1 MLTAAKKEFIEFMM
15 SADVLRFGDFTTKSG
30 RKTPYF
36 VNTGNYKTG
45 LQNSRLGEFYAA
57 LVKETVGDQ
66 FDAMWKGMS
75 NQLHRYRIVLDYI
88 EPWLDEQDEATL
100 KQIYADLLVLEKE
113 GPSLGRP
120 LVDRVKGSKLHHL
133 KELRVTSCGG
143 QVIRILFAFD
153 PKRQAVLLL
162 AGDKSRAGS
171 SRAKWNGWYAINIPK
186 AEQIYRRHVRRLDR
200 DGTA

>member
-1 MLTAAKKEFIEFMM
+1 
-15 SADVLRFGDFTTKSG
+15 
-30 RKTPYF
+30 
-36 VNTGNYKTG
+36 
-45 LQNSRLGEFYAA
+45 
-57 LVKETVGDQ
+57 
-66 FDAMWKGMS
+66 MS

-153 PKRQAVLLL
+153 PKGKMERLVCDQHSKGRANIPSPRKEARSRWNCMSIWNL
-162 AGDKSRAGS
+162 AG
-171 SRAKWNGWYAINIPK
+171 
-186 AEQIYRRHVRRLDR
+186 
-200 DGTA
+200 

>member
-1 MLTAAKKEFIEFMM
+1 
-15 SADVLRFGDFTTKSG
+15 
-30 RKTPYF
+30 
-36 VNTGNYKTG
+36 
-45 LQNSRLGEFYAA
+45 
-57 LVKETVGDQ
+57 
-66 FDAMWKGMS
+66 MS

-120 LVDRVKGSKLHHL
+120 LVDRVKGSKLHHI

-162 AGDKSRAGS
+162 AGDKSRADRQGQ
-171 SRAKWNGWYAINIPK
+171 NGTVGMRSTFQGPSKYTVA
-186 AEQIYRRHVRRLDR
+186 
-200 DGTA
+200 T

>member
-1 MLTAAKKEFIEFMM
+1 
-15 SADVLRFGDFTTKSG
+15 
-30 RKTPYF
+30 
-36 VNTGNYKTG
+36 
-45 LQNSRLGEFYAA
+45 
-57 LVKETVGDQ
+57 
-66 FDAMWKGMS
+66 MS

-143 QVIRILFAFD
+143 Q
-153 PKRQAVLLL
+153 AVLLL

-171 SRAKWNGWYAINIPK
+171 SRAKWNGWYAINIPR

>member
-1 MLTAAKKEFIEFMM
+1 
-15 SADVLRFGDFTTKSG
+15 
-30 RKTPYF
+30 
-36 VNTGNYKTG
+36 
-45 LQNSRLGEFYAA
+45 
-57 LVKETVGDQ
+57 
-66 FDAMWKGMS
+66 MS

-100 KQIYADLLVLEKE
+100 KQIYADLLVLEK
-113 GPSLGRP
+113 
-120 LVDRVKGSKLHHL
+120 VDRVKGSKLHHL

>member
-1 MLTAAKKEFIEFMM
+1 
-15 SADVLRFGDFTTKSG
+15 
-30 RKTPYF
+30 
-36 VNTGNYKTG
+36 
-45 LQNSRLGEFYAA
+45 
-57 LVKETVGDQ
+57 
-66 FDAMWKGMS
+66 MS

-153 PKRQAVLLL
+153 SKRHWRVI
-162 AGDKSRAGS
+162 SRE
-171 SRAKWNGWYAINIPK
+171 R
-186 AEQIYRRHVRRLDR
+186 DR
-200 DGTA
+200 QGQNGTAGMRSTFQRPSKYTVAT

>member
-1 MLTAAKKEFIEFMM
+1 MDDTHVRKACLATELGRGIE
-15 SADVLRFGDFTTKSG
+15 GT
-30 RKTPYF
+30 
-36 VNTGNYKTG
+36 
-45 LQNSRLGEFYAA
+45 
-57 LVKETVGDQ
+57 LVELAGK
-66 FDAMWKGMS
+66 
-75 NQLHRYRIVLDYI
+75 
-88 EPWLDEQDEATL
+88 QDEATL

>member
-1 MLTAAKKEFIEFMM
+1 
-15 SADVLRFGDFTTKSG
+15 
-30 RKTPYF
+30 
-36 VNTGNYKTG
+36 
-45 LQNSRLGEFYAA
+45 
-57 LVKETVGDQ
+57 
-66 FDAMWKGMS
+66 MS

-171 SRAKWNGWYAINIPK
+171 SKIGRA
-186 AEQIYRRHVRRLDR
+186 HV
-200 DGTA
+200 